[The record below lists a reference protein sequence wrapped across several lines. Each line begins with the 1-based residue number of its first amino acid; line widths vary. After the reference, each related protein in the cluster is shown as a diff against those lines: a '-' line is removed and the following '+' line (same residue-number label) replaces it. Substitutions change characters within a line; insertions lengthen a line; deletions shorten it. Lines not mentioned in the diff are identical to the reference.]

1 MLRVKNSFI
10 YALALMGLDAVLVI
24 AAFFISF
31 QLRNAYYLIKI
42 GEGPISIDLYFWLI
56 PVLIAVHL
64 GTMAFTGI
72 YYSSRR
78 QLYVA
83 TSWQVIQGVVL
94 GGLLSAS
101 IVFYTKSQLLS
112 RLYFALFSVIT
123 LILMLLAHNAVVYLL
138 GWLHRQGFHQRR
150 VLIVSDPKKI
160 ERALALFK
168 KQPQWGFMPVGYLSA
183 LNQVQEKK
191 AAGLLCLGKYSEA
204 EKVFE
209 SHIIDEV
216 FFNVAASDLEKIQ
229 PIIELCEIHGAP
241 FHFYSDILPVKYSKP
256 RLDFFLDEPVLSY
269 YRRYLSMDQK
279 IIKRILDF
287 IGGFIGSLL
296 TLFITPFIFILIK
309 FEDRGPVFFVQQRV
323 GVNRRPFYVIKFRTM
338 RVDAEQI
345 RKKLEEKNEMKGN
358 LFKMKNDPRVTKVGN
373 FLRKTS
379 LDEFPQFF
387 NVLLGQMS
395 LVGPRPLPL
404 SDMTKYDSHH
414 YRRLRAKP
422 GLTGFWQ
429 VRGRNKIVSY
439 ERMVEL
445 DNRYIDYWSIG
456 LDLKII
462 WQTLKILLL
471 KKTGY

>member
-1 MLRVKNSFI
+1 
-10 YALALMGLDAVLVI
+10 
-24 AAFFISF
+24 
-31 QLRNAYYLIKI
+31 
-42 GEGPISIDLYFWLI
+42 
-56 PVLIAVHL
+56 
-64 GTMAFTGI
+64 
-72 YYSSRR
+72 
-78 QLYVA
+78 
-83 TSWQVIQGVVL
+83 
-94 GGLLSAS
+94 
-101 IVFYTKSQLLS
+101 
-112 RLYFALFSVIT
+112 
-123 LILMLLAHNAVVYLL
+123 
-138 GWLHRQGFHQRR
+138 
-150 VLIVSDPKKI
+150 
-160 ERALALFK
+160 
-168 KQPQWGFMPVGYLSA
+168 
-183 LNQVQEKK
+183 
-191 AAGLLCLGKYSEA
+191 
-204 EKVFE
+204 
-209 SHIIDEV
+209 
-216 FFNVAASDLEKIQ
+216 
-229 PIIELCEIHGAP
+229 
-241 FHFYSDILPVKYSKP
+241 
-256 RLDFFLDEPVLSY
+256 
-269 YRRYLSMDQK
+269 
-279 IIKRILDF
+279 
-287 IGGFIGSLL
+287 
-296 TLFITPFIFILIK
+296 
-309 FEDRGPVFFVQQRV
+309 
-323 GVNRRPFYVIKFRTM
+323 M